1 MCPPSPLLYGYLL
14 KREGLG
20 LFFRGAHLPHT
31 HHRAC
36 SARDHELGAGADGTE
51 NLAPLGQTFV
61 DSHCLSNKVDV
72 RRGPPSAEEELC
84 CAPRE
89 GHPSTCCLTLGWVQ
103 LQWTGFS

>member
-72 RRGPPSAEEELC
+72 RRATKC
-84 CAPRE
+84 
-89 GHPSTCCLTLGWVQ
+89 
-103 LQWTGFS
+103 